1 MSWLI
6 LCLAGLFEVA
16 WSTGL
21 KSTEGFTKPLPTVAV
36 VGAIAASMWLLASAT
51 KTLPVGTAY
60 AVWVGIGA
68 TGATIL
74 GAVIFKEPLTLA
86 RMGFLTLLL
95 ISIVGLKMTGQQ
107 A

>member
-21 KSTEGFTKPLPTVAV
+21 KSTEGFTKPLPTIAV
-36 VGAIAASMWLLASAT
+36 VSAIAASMWLLASAT